1 MVVILKADKE
11 NYDSLQSPIPRFKAM
26 ASGIGKVR
34 GKKNKGQTLV
44 LCYGILNNINV
55 CTKFSFASLLIIAPL
70 GVIVS
75 MVTGQNQNRTNFEW
89 HINDAL

>member
-1 MVVILKADKE
+1 
-11 NYDSLQSPIPRFKAM
+11 M

-75 MVTGQNQNRTNFEW
+75 MVPLGVIVSMVRGQNQNRTNFEW

>member
-34 GKKNKGQTLV
+34 GKKIKVKLW
-44 LCYGILNNINV
+44 
-55 CTKFSFASLLIIAPL
+55 FSAMEF
-70 GVIVS
+70 
-75 MVTGQNQNRTNFEW
+75 
-89 HINDAL
+89 